1 MRDVT
6 GSLRSLS
13 FITRSDEITFNQHCA
28 CVSVYLYTGG
38 EEGILGE
45 RSYDDHVMLQN
56 HYPQSDVTSA
66 DISLGDIRCCVFHPY
81 KEKL

>member
-1 MRDVT
+1 MSQGAREFYNKIGRNHIKPT
-6 GSLRSLS
+6 LRLCFAL
-13 FITRSDEITFNQHCA
+13 FI
-28 CVSVYLYTGG
+28 YGGG

-45 RSYDDHVMLQN
+45 RSYDDHVMPQS

-66 DISLGDIRCCVFHPY
+66 DISLGNNIGRCVLHPY

>member
-1 MRDVT
+1 MSRR
-6 GSLRSLS
+6 SLRSPS

-28 CVSVYLYTGG
+28 CVSVYLYMGVG

-45 RSYDDHVMLQN
+45 RSYDDHVMLPN
-56 HYPQSDVTSA
+56 HYPLSDVTSA
-66 DISLGDIRCCVFHPY
+66 DMSLGDIGCCVLHPN